1 MVTTDIVLLGAGAAH
16 LEVLHHF
23 AARPQ
28 RGLLLTLVTPH
39 PETPNAGWLP
49 ALIREDSAASGTS
62 IDLAAL
68 AVAAGARLI
77 LAEPVGLD
85 LPERML
91 ELAGRPALPFDLLS
105 VDLGGESA
113 MPDVRDACIPVNPPG
128 RFLALLPALEAALAD
143 DARVAVIGDAPA
155 TVELALAL
163 AWRFRGRLRLVLV
176 SETPEPLTSAPLLA
190 RRVVRAALVDAGVEL
205 ASGVRA
211 GPLTRGRLALS
222 DGSFLPAD
230 VALWAGGALAPGF
243 LAESGLACDAAGRV
257 RVNAGQRSVSHPCVF
272 AAGDCATHPN
282 DRWAGPL
289 LSANLCR
296 AASGR
301 RLIRSL
307 RRSLLPQV
315 AFAILDLGGGRAVA
329 WSNGVAA
336 AGEAVWRWKNWLDRR
351 GLAVYT
357 PPVIPPHPEQPRPAS
372 PHPSQ
377 HVQRSRKHGVFSF
390 FT

>member
-1 MVTTDIVLLGAGAAH
+1 MVTTDIVLLGAGVAH
-16 LEVLHHF
+16 LEVLRRS
-23 AARPQ
+23 ALRPQ
-28 RGLLLTLVTPH
+28 RGVRLTLVTPQ
-39 PETPNAGWLP
+39 PETPGAGQLP
-49 ALIREDSAASGTS
+49 ALIRGDSAASDTS

-91 ELAGRPALPFDLLS
+91 ELAGRPALSFDLLS

-113 MPDVRDACIPVNPPG
+113 MPDRRDACIPINPPG

-143 DARVAVIGDAPA
+143 DARVAVIGDALA
-155 TVELALAL
+155 TVELTLAL
-163 AWRFRGRLRLVLV
+163 ARRFRGRLRLVLV
-176 SETPEPLTSAPLLA
+176 TETPEPVAAARLLA

-211 GPLTRGRLALS
+211 GPLMHGRLALS

-230 VALWAGGALAPGF
+230 VALWASATLAPGF

-272 AAGDCATHPN
+272 AAGDCATQPN

-329 WSNGVAA
+329 WSNGVAV
-336 AGEAVWRWKNWLDRR
+336 AGEAVWHWKDWLNRR
-351 GLAVYT
+351 GLAAYT
-357 PPVIPPHPEQPRPAS
+357 PRVIPPRPDQPRPAS
-372 PHPSQ
+372 PQPS
-377 HVQRSRKHGVFSF
+377 SRYPSAGKARG
-390 FT
+390 